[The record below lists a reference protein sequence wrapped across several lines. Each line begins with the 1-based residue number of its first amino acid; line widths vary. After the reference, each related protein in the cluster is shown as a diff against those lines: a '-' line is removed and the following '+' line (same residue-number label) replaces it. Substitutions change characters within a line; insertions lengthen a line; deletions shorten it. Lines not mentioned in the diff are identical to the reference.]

1 MDLVKLKT
9 EVALIYESLVD
20 EAEQEEVELN
30 EYIND
35 YLKIGDTGI
44 HEWVCNL
51 IAWCKKELSWLNR
64 KAIVLKVTEQ
74 LRKINLLHL

>member
-9 EVALIYESLVD
+9 EAALIYESLVD

-51 IAWCKKELSWLNR
+51 IA
-64 KAIVLKVTEQ
+64 
-74 LRKINLLHL
+74 